1 GKVTASKKEDG
12 FGATTYLL
20 SNGIKVTI
28 KPTDF
33 KSDEIL
39 MNGVKQGGTNNYGVS
54 DRSNVHFA
62 TDIVDAMGV
71 GDFTPNDLE
80 KVTAGKKIS
89 VDMSIGEISD
99 NIKASSTIK
108 DFESMLQLM
117 NLCITQPR
125 IDEG

>member
-1 GKVTASKKEDG
+1 
-12 FGATTYLL
+12 
-20 SNGIKVTI
+20 
-28 KPTDF
+28 
-33 KSDEIL
+33 
-39 MNGVKQGGTNNYGVS
+39 
-54 DRSNVHFA
+54 
-62 TDIVDAMGV
+62 DIVDAMGV

-125 IDEG
+125 IDEGLFNAYKERQIPMVENIASNPRAAFVDTTVKTLYNNNPLAKMVFPRVADFSKLNLDRSLEI